1 MPAIYSGDRM
11 KPYREWLPANG
22 YEAVASL
29 GGSFVSSDIQDYY
42 FSPSD
47 LGYGPIV
54 RFDHDFIGRDALES
68 GRARSDRQ
76 KVTLAL
82 DAGDVTRAIGTMFQ
96 ETGRAKYFDF
106 PSAVYSTLPYDAVR
120 SGGRTVGVSTWCGYS
135 ANEGKMLT
143 LAILDRAFS
152 EPGTQVT
159 LLWGE
164 TDGGTKK
171 PTVERHVQTEIRATV
186 APAPY
191 VEVARTAYRSG

>member
-1 MPAIYSGDRM
+1 
-11 KPYREWLPANG
+11 
-22 YEAVASL
+22 
-29 GGSFVSSDIQDYY
+29 
-42 FSPSD
+42 
-47 LGYGPIV
+47 
-54 RFDHDFIGRDALES
+54 
-68 GRARSDRQ
+68 
-76 KVTLAL
+76 
-82 DAGDVTRAIGTMFQ
+82 
-96 ETGRAKYFDF
+96 
-106 PSAVYSTLPYDAVR
+106 
-120 SGGRTVGVSTWCGYS
+120 
-135 ANEGKMLT
+135 MLT